1 MKLSLSE
8 ACRLLGQTPRQVR
21 YRIKSGT
28 LKAFKQGGHWVIDDA
43 DLPLSDG
50 QRQAAER
57 RAVDLRTEV
66 EAALGPALRR
76 GRAYTVRDVRAF
88 ERGVALCRAAGE
100 ILGDHAATRA
110 LNSSVVLIAQGCHR
124 FHGRDKAGAFRE
136 ARERAA
142 EAVAH
147 LHVHGDA
154 RAVAVADGLEH
165 DYLPVVAGLVRR
177 YERRAQPQP

>member
-1 MKLSLSE
+1 MKLSLTE

-21 YRIKSGT
+21 YRIRSGT
-28 LKAFKQGGHWVIDDA
+28 LKAAKQGGHWMLDEA
-43 DLPLSDG
+43 DLPLSEG
-50 QRQAAER
+50 QRRAADQ
-57 RAVDLRTEV
+57 RALDLRTEV
-66 EAALGPALRR
+66 EAALGPNLRR
-76 GRAYTVRDVRAF
+76 GRTYSVRDVRAF
-88 ERGVALCRAAGE
+88 ERGVALARSAGE
-100 ILGDHAATRA
+100 VLGDHAATRA
-110 LNSSVVLIAQGCHR
+110 LAGSVVLVAQGCHR
-124 FHGRDKAGAFRE
+124 FHGRDKASAFRD

-177 YERRAQPQP
+177 YERRAQP

>member
-21 YRIKSGT
+21 YRIKSGS
-28 LKAFKQGGHWVIDDA
+28 LKATKQGGHWLIDDE
-43 DLPLSDG
+43 DLPLSEG
-50 QRQAAER
+50 QRQAADR
-57 RAVDLRTEV
+57 RATDLRSEV
-66 EAALGPALRR
+66 EAALGPPLRR
-76 GRAYTVRDVRAF
+76 GRTYTVRDMRAF

-100 ILGDHAATRA
+100 AVGEHAATRA
-110 LNSSVVLIAQGCHR
+110 LHVSVVLISQGCHR
-124 FHGRDKAGAFRE
+124 YHGRDKAVAFRE

-154 RAVAVADGLEH
+154 RAVAVADSLEH

-177 YERRAQPQP
+177 YERRAQP